1 MPKLAFL
8 TGASSGVRW
17 TSGQTLLCRRLFS
30 GVDCALPLRDKSM
43 G

>member
-1 MPKLAFL
+1 MPKLVL
-8 TGASSGVRW
+8 ITGTSSGVGR
-17 TSGQTLLCRRLFS
+17 TSGQTLLCGRLFS